1 MARGNKGSTSGKLN
15 FSIDSSLLFQLG
27 EQLVAKPSIALS
39 ELVKNAYDADATHVI
54 VSLERIGKQGGTI
67 SIIDNGHGMSL
78 EEIQNFW
85 MRIATTSKR
94 SREISKIYCRPL
106 TGAKGIGRFAARRLG
121 GKLTLLSTAAL
132 KDGTKEKISATF
144 DWKKDFLPGQDL
156 VSVPV
161 DYTREVVLS
170 ETPTG
175 VTLVIEDARD
185 AWEEEE
191 IVELRRDLLSLQSPF
206 PDLIIK
212 SDRVSKKGCKDD
224 PGFNFE
230 IQISGSKE
238 LERLSGGLGD
248 AFLRAAW
255 AKLDGNIDKDGHAH
269 YDIEFLRA
277 GDKDNLIDDTNT
289 YSGLEGA
296 RLRVYY
302 FIYASEYF
310 KESDFNVRD
319 ASQKGREEGGIRIYL
334 DGFRVFPYGSQS
346 DDWLRLDEYAV
357 RNVDMATA
365 ISPPERVLE
374 LANTISGR
382 PFLLI
387 PRNRQL
393 FGVVAASQAKHS
405 NIEIN
410 ISRERLLETPT
421 VALLRQFV
429 QSGIYWMTLKYA
441 AFLAEEKEKRR
452 KEKAPKTVRE
462 FISEAKSTLASMQG
476 IPEGQRNV
484 LTLALDDALQRATVE
499 EEERISEISML
510 RILASAGT
518 TLSLMNHQLQAL
530 IGAVSQTEQD
540 LLRLQPAIPEALR
553 STYDD
558 IISQV
563 SEWHEMVNLQV
574 SQLGFL
580 LTPDSRQ
587 RRKRH
592 ALHEIIDNVKKPMS
606 YYINKNGVA
615 FKNEVPRN
623 LRTPPIYQAEL
634 YSVLINILSNALK
647 AIYGQPRREILV
659 DAERIDDTLYIRMK
673 DTGVGL
679 TIERREI
686 SFKPFITTSLPNPIL
701 GIGTGLG
708 LKVVRDIL
716 ELYGGTARFIDV
728 DQPWKT
734 CIEIVLPD
742 RGASDDN

>member
-1 MARGNKGSTSGKLN
+1 MARGKKGSKSGKLN

-39 ELVKNAYDADATHVI
+39 ELVKNAYDADATHV
-54 VSLERIGKQGGTI
+54 VVRLEKIGKPGGTI
-67 SIIDNGHGMSL
+67 SITDDGHGMSL

-94 SREISKIYCRPL
+94 GREISKIYCRPL

-121 GKLTLLSTAAL
+121 GKLTLFSIAAL
-132 KDGTKEKISATF
+132 SDGTKEKVSATF
-144 DWKKDFLPGQDL
+144 DWKKNFLPGQDL

-161 DYTREVVLS
+161 AYDREVVLS
-170 ETPTG
+170 DTPTG

-212 SDRVSKKGCKDD
+212 SDLANKKGCQDD

-238 LERLSGGLGD
+238 LEKLSGGLGD

-255 AKLDGNIDKDGHAH
+255 AKLDGNIDASGHAH
-269 YDIEFLRA
+269 YNIELLRT
-277 GDKDNLIDDTNT
+277 GDTDRLIDDTNT
-289 YSGLEGA
+289 YNGLEGA

-382 PFLLI
+382 PYLLI

-393 FGVVAASQAKHS
+393 FGVVAASQSKHS

-421 VALLRQFV
+421 VASLRQFV

-452 KEKAPKTVRE
+452 KEKAPKTVQE
-462 FISEAKSTLASMQG
+462 IITEAKSTLASTQG
-476 IPEGQRNV
+476 IPEEQRNI
-484 LTLALDDALQRATVE
+484 LTLALDDALQRATE
-499 EEERISEISML
+499 EEEDRISEISML

-540 LLRLQPAIPEALR
+540 LLRLQSSIPRASRPA
-553 STYDD
+553 YDD
-558 IISQV
+558 IIKQV
-563 SEWHEMVNLQV
+563 SEWHQMVNLQV

-592 ALHEIIDNVKKPMS
+592 ALYEIIENVKKPMS
-606 YYINKNGVA
+606 YYINKNGVS
-615 FKNEVPRN
+615 FSNNVPRN

-634 YSVLINILSNALK
+634 YSVLINIFSNALK
-647 AIYGQPRREILV
+647 AIYGQTRREISV
-659 DAERIDDTLYIRMK
+659 DADKIDDTLYIQMK

-679 TIERREI
+679 SLERREI
-686 SFKPFITTSLPNPIL
+686 SFKPFVTTSLPNPIL

-728 DQPWKT
+728 EQPWKT

>member
-1 MARGNKGSTSGKLN
+1 MAKSKKESISGKLN

-39 ELVKNAYDADATHVI
+39 ELVKNSYDADATHVV
-54 VSLERIGKQGGTI
+54 VSLEGIGKPGGTI
-67 SIIDNGHGMSL
+67 SIIDDGHGMSL

-85 MRIATTSKR
+85 MRIATTAKR
-94 SREISKIYCRPL
+94 GREISKVYCRPL

-121 GKLTLLSTAAL
+121 GKLTLLSIAAL
-132 KDGTKEKISATF
+132 RDGEKEKVLATF
-144 DWKKDFLPGQDL
+144 DWKKKFLPGQDL

-161 DYTREVVLS
+161 AYTRELVLS
-170 ETPTG
+170 DTPTG

-191 IVELRRDLLSLQSPF
+191 ILELRRDLLSLQSPF
-206 PDLIIK
+206 PDLTIRSERANK
-212 SDRVSKKGCKDD
+212 EGCQDD

-230 IQISGSKE
+230 IQISGSNE

-255 AKLDGNIDKDGHAH
+255 AKLDGNIDEHGHAH
-269 YDIEFLRA
+269 YDIEFLRT
-277 GDKDNLIDDTNT
+277 GNRDSLIDDTNI

-310 KESDFNVRD
+310 KDSDFNVRD

-462 FISEAKSTLASMQG
+462 FIGEAKSTLAAMQG
-476 IPEGQRNV
+476 IPEGQRIV
-484 LTLALDDALQRATVE
+484 LTL
-499 EEERISEISML
+499 
-510 RILASAGT
+510 
-518 TLSLMNHQLQAL
+518 
-530 IGAVSQTEQD
+530 
-540 LLRLQPAIPEALR
+540 
-553 STYDD
+553 
-558 IISQV
+558 
-563 SEWHEMVNLQV
+563 
-574 SQLGFL
+574 
-580 LTPDSRQ
+580 
-587 RRKRH
+587 
-592 ALHEIIDNVKKPMS
+592 
-606 YYINKNGVA
+606 
-615 FKNEVPRN
+615 
-623 LRTPPIYQAEL
+623 
-634 YSVLINILSNALK
+634 
-647 AIYGQPRREILV
+647 
-659 DAERIDDTLYIRMK
+659 
-673 DTGVGL
+673 
-679 TIERREI
+679 
-686 SFKPFITTSLPNPIL
+686 
-701 GIGTGLG
+701 
-708 LKVVRDIL
+708 
-716 ELYGGTARFIDV
+716 
-728 DQPWKT
+728 
-734 CIEIVLPD
+734 
-742 RGASDDN
+742 